1 MKRTDL
7 QIKLSFPP
15 SPVTHNLPSLPLY
28 FCKLLE
34 YSLISLYFLWQKKT
48 FSKILFS
55 FGFLSN
61 FFWVAALIYI
71 LPFPR
76 ASLWSEEIGS
86 PLQKYKKRIELFQ
99 VFQHAPKDI
108 LESLKEWDSPSTE
121 SENSNLSNPIA
132 FYQKACLSALI
143 PLFSEEQKKTKEAL
157 DSAEESF
164 AESLAGEHFSK
175 ATDLYS
181 EGEVLTAGLSSR
193 LEEIQKE
200 KDPSQ
205 KETLIESL
213 LQDAELGLSKWR
225 ESIDMASKS
234 LSLSLSQASA
244 LHYSQ
249 SDLLD
254 TLQLIR
260 KYRPS
265 HVADSVQL
273 TILEKDLEEGLSWI
287 LKGRIKHGFAILEDI
302 RKKLNEQVAFEFRGF
317 AKNKLE
323 DSQAKLEAAEKHI
336 QLHRSKFEE
345 DPETLAQLE
354 DNLRAAR
361 ESHTL
366 ADQLYQEEK
375 FIESITGAEDSLFLT
390 ERFQEDLDS
399 ATVPEKRI
407 YQEDPNPIK
416 KNFTGL
422 HLPKIHK
429 VQKGESLVGISE
441 FYFKSHKKWK
451 AIYQKNKKSILQPN
465 KIFPSQILI
474 LPTP

>member
-1 MKRTDL
+1 MKRTDI
-7 QIKLSFPP
+7 QPKFFF
-15 SPVTHNLPSLPLY
+15 SLPYSPLIY
-28 FCKLLE
+28 PPFSSLLK
-34 YSLISLYFLWQKKT
+34 FFWVVAM
-48 FSKILFS
+48 LFS
-55 FGFLSN
+55 FSFPLS
-61 FFWVAALIYI
+61 
-71 LPFPR
+71 
-76 ASLWSEEIGS
+76 SLRTEEIGS
-86 PLQKYKKRIELFQ
+86 PTEKYKKRIEIFQ
-99 VFQHAPKDI
+99 IFQYASKDI
-108 LESLKEWDSPSTE
+108 LDSFKEGDISSSE
-121 SENSNLSNPIA
+121 SENSNPSEQIA
-132 FYQKACLSALI
+132 LYQRACLSALI
-143 PLFSEEQKKTKEAL
+143 PFFSEEQKKAKNAL

-164 AESLAGEHFSK
+164 AESLAGEHYSR
-175 ATDLYS
+175 ALDLFS
-181 EGEVLTAGLSSR
+181 EGEILTAGLSSR
-193 LEEIQKE
+193 LEEIQRE
-200 KDPSQ
+200 ENPSE

-213 LQDAELGLSKWR
+213 LQDAESGLSKWQ
-225 ESIDMASKS
+225 ESTDMASKS

-249 SDLLD
+249 SDLIE

-265 HVADSVQL
+265 TEMDSVQL
-273 TILEKDLEEGLSWI
+273 TLLEKDLEEGLSWI
-287 LKGRIKHGFAILEDI
+287 LKGKIKQGFLILEDI
-302 RKKLNEQVAFEFRGF
+302 RKKLNDQLALEFREF

-323 DSQAKLEAAEKHI
+323 DSRAKLEAAEKHI
-336 QLHRSKFEE
+336 QLHRSKFQE

-366 ADQLYQEEK
+366 AYQLYQEEK

-390 ERFQEDLDS
+390 ERFQEDLES

-407 YQEDPNPIK
+407 YQEDPKPNASK
-416 KNFTGL
+416 KSFTGL

-429 VQKGESLVGISE
+429 VQKGDSLVGISE
-441 FYFKSHKKWK
+441 FYFKSYKKWK